1 MDTWRIVPLQVHD
14 AFTNMAIDEAI
25 LESRI
30 QKRVPDT
37 IRFYRWKPSAVSI
50 GRFQSI
56 EKEVNL
62 DACKRLGVDVVR
74 RVSGGGSV
82 YHDFTGELTYSVVVD
97 CENPNITADVLT
109 SYRGVCAGILR
120 GLALL
125 GVQVELE
132 ATDPSQR
139 CPNIMIE
146 GRKVSG
152 NAQARRSGVLLQH
165 GTVLLDLDIQTM
177 LAVLRNPKLIMN
189 ETVVEFV
196 RNRITTLQ
204 RELNREIDFEEVA
217 ESLKKGF
224 SETFDVNFVE
234 EDLTDAEIA
243 LADELRAKRY
253 ASDVWNRGSAQSNV
267 GAAGSCLKPR
277 PAAGDS

>member
-1 MDTWRIVPLQVHD
+1 MDAWRIIPLQVHD

-30 QKRVPDT
+30 LERVPDT
-37 IRFYRWKPSAVSI
+37 VRFYRWKPSAVSI

-56 EKEVNL
+56 DKEVNL
-62 DACKRLGVDVVR
+62 DTCKRLGVDVVR

-97 CENPNITADVLT
+97 CKNPNITGDVLT

-120 GLALL
+120 GLAHL

-139 CPNIMIE
+139 CPNIMID

-165 GTVLLDLDIQTM
+165 GTVLLNLDIETM
-177 LAVLRNPKLIMN
+177 LGVLKNPRLIMN

-196 RNRITTLQ
+196 RNRITTLR
-204 RELNREIDFEEVA
+204 RELNREIDFGEVA

-224 SETFDVNFVE
+224 SEAFDVSLVE
-234 EDLTDAEIA
+234 DDLTDSETA
-243 LADELRAKRY
+243 LAEELRAKRY
-253 ASDVWNRGSAQSNV
+253 ASDSWNRGSAESNV
-267 GAAGSCLKPR
+267 KAAGSCFKPR
-277 PAAGDS
+277 PASRDS